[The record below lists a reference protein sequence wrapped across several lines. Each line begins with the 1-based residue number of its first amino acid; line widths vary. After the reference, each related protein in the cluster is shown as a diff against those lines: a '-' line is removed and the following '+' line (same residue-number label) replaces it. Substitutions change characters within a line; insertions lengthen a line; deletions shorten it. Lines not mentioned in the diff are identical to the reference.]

1 MDIQLLKMVKLKFL
15 MVRAKAFTL
24 IETIITLA
32 ICCGILLIG
41 SIQLRKNQTTLIFDN
56 TVKEVTA
63 ALDQASR
70 ISTITDDT
78 VTVIFSKEKNYLN
91 LSGPNYNKQ
100 LDIDKNISIKGLSNF
115 RFSNSGY
122 SKPATVVFSGY
133 GLKREKKYQ
142 MLWGRATE

>member
-1 MDIQLLKMVKLKFL
+1 MVKLKFP
-15 MVRAKAFTL
+15 RIKASAFTL
-24 IETIITLA
+24 IETLITLT

-41 SIQLRKNQTTLIFDN
+41 SLQLRKSQNRLIFDN
-56 TVKEVTA
+56 ITKEVMA

-78 VTVIFSKEKNYLN
+78 VTVIFSKEKHYIN

-100 LDIDKNISIKGLSNF
+100 IEINKNIDIEGLSKF
-115 RFSNSGY
+115 RFSSSGS
-122 SKPATVVFSGY
+122 SKPITVTFSGY
-133 GLKREKKYQ
+133 GLRREKKYQ